1 MPNTNF
7 CETRGKALPVHG
19 SADRHSTD
27 GLRTIATHYQAH
39 AITTTPNSEDG
50 DISSTGSPEIFLITR
65 HIPTAILATCRM
77 VNAEADIIVKRL
89 LKTFI
94 LEQEPKLIYDTC
106 LKSDLIAEVL
116 YAIDRMNRAIGRRN
130 RGIRVG

>member
-1 MPNTNF
+1 MVY
-7 CETRGKALPVHG
+7 ERLPRIIKHTP
-19 SADRHSTD
+19 S
-27 GLRTIATHYQAH
+27 QQ
-39 AITTTPNSEDG
+39 TPNSGDG
-50 DISSTGSPEIFLITR
+50 DITSTGSPEIVLITR
-65 HIPTAILATCRM
+65 HIPTAILATYRM

-94 LEQEPKLIYDTC
+94 LEQEPKLICDTC
-106 LKSDLIAEVL
+106 LKSHLIAEVL